1 MHVKRRQVV
10 IYFSVSS
17 VSYLTFKALECYWM
31 KIKEKM
37 FISIIKVSLRGDRMA

>member
-1 MHVKRRQVV
+1 MRVKRRQVV

-37 FISIIKVSLRGDRMA
+37 FIIKVSLRGDRMA